1 MTIDFELTDAQI
13 KLREETKQFTDAR
26 IRPLVDEME
35 RKKEFNKELASEIT
49 SNVSSY
55 WIPKEYGGKGAESVV
70 DLCLIA
76 EEIGAAYGSCLTI
89 FEVGGLASVPIVK
102 GGTEEQ
108 RHRFLEPFC
117 RGEYFF
123 AFGLTDGGGPGSNPV
138 ESIRTTAVKD
148 GDNWVINGRK
158 RLISNVDLATHVLVF
173 AYTDR
178 SKGAKGISA
187 FLVPIGTKG
196 FNITEKQHG
205 HGLNAHDVE
214 ILDFENCI
222 LPNEYLIGEE
232 GMGFIYSMKGLDKTR
247 LCLAAGV
254 IGIAREALKIGVDF
268 AKNRIIF
275 GESLTT
281 KQAMTYPLIELSTRI
296 EAGRLLAWRAAKLE
310 DKGVRHSAETSQAKW
325 FCAETAV
332 DTVYRVIRM
341 MSGNAWSN
349 DQLHAMLHDAI
360 TFTNAQGSA
369 EIHKL
374 IMSRFLFEKN

>member
-1 MTIDFELTDAQI
+1 MTVDFELTDAQI
-13 KLREETKQFTDAR
+13 ALRDETRDFINTR
-26 IRPLVDEME
+26 VRPIADEME
-35 RKKEFNKELASEIT
+35 KSGEFNKQLASDMTAAI
-49 SNVSSY
+49 SSY
-55 WIPKEYGGKGAESVV
+55 WIPKEYGGKGAASVV

-76 EEIGAAYGSCLTI
+76 EEIGAGYGSCLTI

-108 RHRFLEPFC
+108 KKRFLEPFC

-123 AFGLTDGGGPGSNPV
+123 AFGLTDAGGPGSNPV
-138 ESIRTTAVKD
+138 ESITTEARRD
-148 GDNWVINGRK
+148 GDNWILNGRK
-158 RLISNVDLATHVLVF
+158 RLISNVDLASHILVF

-187 FLVPIGTKG
+187 FLVPVDAKG
-196 FNITEKQHG
+196 FKISQKQYG

-214 ILDFENCI
+214 ILDFEDCV
-222 LPNEYLIGEE
+222 LSSDYLIGEE
-232 GMGFIYSMKGLDKTR
+232 GMGFVYSMKGLDKTR

-254 IGIAREALKIGVDF
+254 IGIAREALKIGIEF
-268 AKNRIIF
+268 TKERIVF
-275 GESLTT
+275 GEPLTS
-281 KQAMTYPLIELSTRI
+281 KQAMTHPLIELSTRI

-310 DKGVRHSAETSQAKW
+310 DKGVRHSQETSQAKF

-349 DQLHAMLHDAI
+349 DQLHTMLHDAI

-374 IMSRFLFEKN
+374 IMSRFLFEN

>member
-1 MTIDFELTDAQI
+1 MAVDLELTQAQVAL
-13 KLREETKQFTDAR
+13 KEEIVDFVNKR
-26 IRPLVDEME
+26 IRPLAEKME
-35 RKKEFNKELASEIT
+35 RDKAFDKQLAADIT
-49 SNVSSY
+49 QAVSSY

-76 EEIGAAYGSCLTI
+76 EEIAAGYGSCLTI

-108 RHRFLEPFC
+108 KHRFLEPFC

-138 ESIRTTAVKD
+138 ESIQTEARKD
-148 GDNWVINGRK
+148 GDNWIINGRK
-158 RLISNVDLATHVLVF
+158 RLISNVDLASHVLTF

-178 SKGAKGISA
+178 SKGARGISA
-187 FLVPIGTKG
+187 FLVPVDARG
-196 FNITEKQHG
+196 FHETQKQYG
-205 HGLNAHDVE
+205 HGLNAHDVK
-214 ILDFENCI
+214 ILDYEDCVV
-222 LPNEYLIGEE
+222 PNDYLIGEA
-232 GMGFIYSMKGLDKTR
+232 GKGFVYSMQGLDKTR

-254 IGIAREALKIGVDF
+254 IGIAREALKIGVEF
-268 AKNRIIF
+268 AKNRVVF
-275 GESLTT
+275 GEPLYT
-281 KQAMTYPLIELSTRI
+281 KQAMAHPLIELSTRI
-296 EAGRLLAWRAAKLE
+296 EAGRLLAWRAARLE

-325 FCAETAV
+325 FCTETAV
-332 DTVYRVIRM
+332 ETCLRVIRM

-349 DQLHAMLHDAI
+349 DQLNTMLHDAI

-374 IMSRFLFEKN
+374 IMGRFLFEQ

>member
-1 MTIDFELTDAQI
+1 MTVDFELSDAQLA
-13 KLREETKQFTDAR
+13 LREETREFVDTR
-26 IRPLVDEME
+26 IRPLADEME
-35 RKKEFNKELASEIT
+35 RNKEFDKELAADIT
-49 SNVSSY
+49 RSVSSY
-55 WIPKEYGGKGAESVV
+55 WIPKEYGGKGAESIV

-76 EEIGAAYGSCLTI
+76 EEIGAGYASCLTI

-108 RHRFLEPFC
+108 KKRFLEPFC

-138 ESIRTTAVKD
+138 ESITTEAKKD
-148 GDNWVINGRK
+148 GDNWILNGRK
-158 RLISNVDLATHVLVF
+158 RLISNVDIASHVLVF

-187 FLVPIGTKG
+187 FLVPIGTPG
-196 FNITEKQHG
+196 FNISEKQHG

-214 ILDFENCI
+214 ILDFEDCV
-222 LPNEYLIGEE
+222 LSSDYLIGEE
-232 GMGFIYSMKGLDKTR
+232 GRGFIYSMQGLDKTR

-254 IGIAREALKIGVDF
+254 IGIAREALKIGVEF
-268 AKNRIIF
+268 AKNRIVF
-275 GESLTT
+275 GEPLTT
-281 KQAMTYPLIELSTRI
+281 KQAMAHPLIELNTRI
-296 EAGRLLAWRAAKLE
+296 QAGRLLAWRAAKLE
-310 DKGVRHSAETSQAKW
+310 DKGVRHSEETSQAKW

-341 MSGNAWSN
+341 MSGNAWDN
-349 DQLHAMLHDAI
+349 DQLNAMLHDAI

-374 IMSRFLFEKN
+374 IMHRFLFEQN

>member
-1 MTIDFELTDAQI
+1 MTVGFDLTESQI
-13 KLREETKQFTDAR
+13 ALRDEIREFADTR
-26 IRPLVDEME
+26 IRPLAPEME
-35 RKKEFNKELASEIT
+35 RRREFDKELASEIT
-49 SNVSSY
+49 RNVSSY
-55 WIPKEYGGKGAESVV
+55 WIPKEYGGKGAESIV

-76 EEIGAAYGSCLTI
+76 EEIGAAYASCLTI

-108 RHRFLEPFC
+108 KHRFLEPFC

-123 AFGLTDGGGPGSNPV
+123 AFGLTDSGGPGSDPV
-138 ESIRTTAVKD
+138 GSIKTEAKKD
-148 GDNWVINGRK
+148 GDNWILNGRK
-158 RLISNVDLATHVLVF
+158 RLISNVDLSSHILVF

-187 FLVPIGTKG
+187 FLVPVDARG
-196 FNITEKQHG
+196 FHITQKQYG

-214 ILDFENCI
+214 ILDFQDCV
-222 LPNEYLIGEE
+222 LPNDYLIGEE
-232 GMGFIYSMKGLDKTR
+232 GLGFVYSMKGLDKTR

-268 AKNRIIF
+268 VKNRVVF
-275 GESLTT
+275 GEPLTT
-281 KQAMTYPLIELSTRI
+281 KQAMTNPLIELSTRI
-296 EAGRLLAWRAAKLE
+296 EAGRLLAWRAACLE
-310 DKGVRHSAETSQAKW
+310 DKGIRHSTETSQAKW

-332 DTVYRVIRM
+332 DTCYRVIRM
-341 MSGNAWSN
+341 MSGNAWDN
-349 DQLHAMLHDAI
+349 DQLNTMLHDAI

-374 IMSRFLFEKN
+374 IMSRILFDL

>member
-1 MTIDFELTDAQI
+1 MTVDFELTSEQI
-13 KLREETKQFTDAR
+13 KFREEIRAFVDAE
-26 IRPLVDEME
+26 IRPLADEME
-35 RKKEFNKELASEIT
+35 RNKEFNKELAAEIT
-49 SNVSSY
+49 RRVSSY

-76 EEIGAAYGSCLTI
+76 EEIGAGYGSCLTI

-108 RHRFLEPFC
+108 KRRFLEPFC

-138 ESIRTTAVKD
+138 ESIKTEAVRD
-148 GDNWVINGRK
+148 GDNWIINGRK
-158 RLISNVDLATHVLVF
+158 RLISNVDLATHVMVF

-187 FLVPIGTKG
+187 FLIPIGTKG
-196 FNITEKQHG
+196 FHIAEKQHG

-214 ILDFENCI
+214 ILDFEDCVVSND
-222 LPNEYLIGEE
+222 YLIGEE
-232 GMGFIYSMKGLDKTR
+232 GKGFIYSMQGLDKTR

-254 IGIAREALKIGVDF
+254 IGIAREALQIGVEF
-268 AKNRIIF
+268 AKERIVY
-275 GESLTT
+275 GEPLTT
-281 KQAMTYPLIELSTRI
+281 KQSMAHPLIELNTRI
-296 EAGRLLAWRAAKLE
+296 QAGRLLAWRAAKLE
-310 DKGVRHSAETSQAKW
+310 DKGVRHSEETSQAKW

-341 MSGNAWSN
+341 MSGNAWDN
-349 DQLHAMLHDAI
+349 DQLNAMLHDAI

-369 EIHKL
+369 ETHKL
-374 IMSRFLFEKN
+374 IMHRYLFGK

>member
-1 MTIDFELTDAQI
+1 MAVDFELTEAQLALKEEI
-13 KLREETKQFTDAR
+13 REFVDSR
-26 IRPLVDEME
+26 IRPLAEEME
-35 RKKEFNKELASEIT
+35 RNKEFNKELASDMTRI
-49 SNVSSY
+49 VSSY

-76 EEIGAAYGSCLTI
+76 EEIAAGYGSCLTV

-108 RHRFLEPFC
+108 KHRFLEPFC

-138 ESIRTTAVKD
+138 ESITTEARKN
-148 GDNWVINGRK
+148 GDNWIINGRK
-158 RLISNVDLATHVLVF
+158 RLISNIDIASHVLVF

-178 SKGAKGISA
+178 SKGARGISA
-187 FLVPIGTKG
+187 FLVPKDAEG
-196 FNITEKQHG
+196 FHIAQKQYG

-214 ILDFENCI
+214 ILDFKDCVVSSD
-222 LPNEYLIGEE
+222 YLIGEE
-232 GMGFIYSMKGLDKTR
+232 GNGFVYSMKGLDKTR

-254 IGIAREALKIGVDF
+254 LGIAREALQMGVEF
-268 AKNRIIF
+268 VKNRVVF
-275 GESLTT
+275 GEPLTT
-281 KQAMTYPLIELSTRI
+281 KQAMTHPLIELNTRI

-325 FCAETAV
+325 FCTETAV

-341 MSGNAWSN
+341 MSGNAWSS
-349 DQLHAMLHDAI
+349 DKLHTMLGDAI

-374 IMSRFLFEKN
+374 IMHRFLFGND

>member
-1 MTIDFELTDAQI
+1 MTVDFELTQAQLD
-13 KLREETKQFTDAR
+13 LRKEIISFVDER
-26 IRPLVDEME
+26 MRPLADEME
-35 RKKEFNKELASEIT
+35 RKKSFDHQLAADISK
-49 SNVSSY
+49 SLSSY
-55 WIPKEYGGKGAESVV
+55 WVPKEYGGKGAESIV

-76 EEIGAAYGSCLTI
+76 EEIGAGFGSCLTI

-108 RHRFLEPFC
+108 KHRFLEPFC

-123 AFGLTDGGGPGSNPV
+123 AFGLTDSGGPGSNPV
-138 ESIRTTAVKD
+138 ESIHTEAKKD
-148 GDNWVINGRK
+148 GDNWIINGQK
-158 RLISNVDLATHVLVF
+158 RLISNVDLATHILTF

-187 FLVPIGTKG
+187 FLVPKDAPG
-196 FNITEKQHG
+196 FIISEKQHG

-214 ILDFENCI
+214 ILDYDNCI
-222 LPNEYLIGEE
+222 VSNDYLIGEE

-254 IGIAREALKIGVDF
+254 IGIAREALKIGVEF
-268 AKNRIIF
+268 AKNRIVY
-275 GESLTT
+275 GEPLTT
-281 KQAMTYPLIELSTRI
+281 KQAMSHPLIELSTKI

-325 FCAETAV
+325 FCTETAV
-332 DTVYRVIRM
+332 ETIMRVIRM
-341 MSGNAWSN
+341 MSGNAWDN
-349 DQLHAMLHDAI
+349 DQLHTMLHDAI

-369 EIHKL
+369 ETHKL
-374 IMSRFLFEKN
+374 IMGRTLFG